1 MDEYFHYHGSLT
13 TGTCDEAVNWM
24 VFKVIVAIGQLFSQF
39 HRISQFCCFLLTKY
53 HQKHSRCQ
61 NFVHASWL
69 ICRLTLEVSFVIV
82 IVTLLNF
89 SQIEKR
95 ENHIFFNVTESS
107 CCDDKRSESTSD
119 NQVSAKFTFVSTFW
133 TFHSD
138 TFKFLNNYSC
148 LGEWMVR
155 L

>member
-1 MDEYFHYHGSLT
+1 MILRKLGGWVKGRLELFRKFIRFGGVTRPLWKVLMDEYFHYHGSLT

-69 ICRLTLEVSFVIV
+69 ICRLTLEVSFVIA
-82 IVTLLNF
+82 IVTLFNF
-89 SQIEKR
+89 S
-95 ENHIFFNVTESS
+95 
-107 CCDDKRSESTSD
+107 
-119 NQVSAKFTFVSTFW
+119 
-133 TFHSD
+133 
-138 TFKFLNNYSC
+138 
-148 LGEWMVR
+148 
-155 L
+155 